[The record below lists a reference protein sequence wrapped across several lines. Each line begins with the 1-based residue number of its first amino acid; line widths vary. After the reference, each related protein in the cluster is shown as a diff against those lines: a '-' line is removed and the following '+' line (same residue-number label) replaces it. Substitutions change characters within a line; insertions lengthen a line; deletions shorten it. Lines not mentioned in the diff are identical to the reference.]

1 MWEVKAALK
10 GQVAYG
16 FESQEAYLI
25 TFIIIVATT
34 AVVTEKFAIIIAI
47 TIKVEFVMR
56 KVQVQVILQH
66 VFHLVDLHETIEVVD
81 F

>member
-1 MWEVKAALK
+1 M
-10 GQVAYG
+10 AYG

-56 KVQVQVILQH
+56 KVQV
-66 VFHLVDLHETIEVVD
+66 
-81 F
+81 